1 MKEPRSEVFN
11 VDCVSY
17 MKELPDN
24 YFDLC
29 IADPN
34 YGIGI
39 AANPVR
45 QAHERKDWDNKTPD
59 KEFFDELFR
68 VSRNQIIWGGNY
80 FNLPPTK
87 GFIVWDKKQPTDF
100 TLAMC
105 EYAWTSF
112 DKPAKMFRQH
122 VASNGET
129 KIHPC
134 QKSVALYAWILKYYA
149 NNGETIFDPMVGS
162 GSSRIAAYKM
172 GFDYVGC
179 ELDKDYFDAQE
190 KRFASECLGETKM
203 SNGETVKQLNL
214 F

>member
-1 MKEPRSEVFN
+1 MPATRCF
-11 VDCVSY
+11 
-17 MKELPDN
+17 L
-24 YFDLC
+24 
-29 IADPN
+29 
-34 YGIGI
+34 
-39 AANPVR
+39 
-45 QAHERKDWDNKTPD
+45 
-59 KEFFDELFR
+59 
-68 VSRNQIIWGGNY
+68 IW
-80 FNLPPTK
+80 
-87 GFIVWDKKQPTDF
+87 KKQIPENF
-100 TLAMC
+100 SMAMC

-149 NNGETIFDPMVGS
+149 NDGETIFDPMTGS

-190 KRFASECLGETKM
+190 KRYASECLGETKM
-203 SNGETVKQLNL
+203 SNGEIVKQLNL